1 MNSEDVCG
9 TKNTNSEDVSTKV
22 AGKKSRHVKNEITHN
37 SRQNSKLPPKLKT
50 PAKTQNSRQKLF
62 FPPKIK
68 NCQFLIFQ
76 DIVFIK
82 KIRKYSN

>member
-22 AGKKSRHVKNEITHN
+22 AGKNSRMKLLITPAKTQN
-37 SRQNSKLPPKLKT
+37 SRQNSKLPPNLKT
-50 PAKTQNSRQKLF
+50 PAKNYFSRQKS
-62 FPPKIK
+62 KIV
-68 NCQFLIFQ
+68 NFSIFQ
-76 DIVFIK
+76 DMIFIK

>member
-22 AGKKSRHVKNEITHN
+22 AGKNSRRVKNEITHN

-50 PAKTQNSRQKLF
+50 PAKPQNSRQNSKLPPKII

-68 NCQFLIFQ
+68 IRQFC
-76 DIVFIK
+76 DIS
-82 KIRKYSN
+82 RYSLY